1 MQTIAETGNSKRA
14 TRGAI
19 PVHEER
25 MVRANGIDVRAQAFG
40 DPRHPALLL
49 IAGATSSMKRWPEA
63 FCLRLAEAGRFVI
76 RYDNRDTGRSS
87 VFPVGAPGYSLRDM
101 ADDAVG
107 VLDAYGIAQAHV
119 AGWSMGGMITQ
130 NVAIHHPDRIRT
142 AFVFGSTPDGS
153 AIASAASGA
162 GTDSGALSAPAQPML
177 QLLADQDGVDWT
189 DEAQAI
195 DAWVHEDEVL
205 LGPGDTPDPD
215 LDRVNVTEIVR
226 EARDIL
232 AHRKNHGVVVATS
245 YWRDRL
251 KDIRTPTLVMHGTHD
266 YCLPLDHAKAMAEEI
281 PGAQLIVVEGMGHV
295 LSPTS
300 RYWQVFADALI
311 AHTAH

>member
-1 MQTIAETGNSKRA
+1 MQTTEAGMRETAAS
-14 TRGAI
+14 GAI
-19 PVHEER
+19 RVHEER
-25 MVRANGIDVRAQAFG
+25 MVRANGIDLRTQAFG
-40 DPRHPALLL
+40 DPQDPALLL
-49 IAGATSSMKRWPEA
+49 IAGATSSMKRWQDS
-63 FCLRLAEAGRFVI
+63 FCSCLAEAGRFVI

-87 VFPVGAPGYSLRDM
+87 VFPVGAPGYSIRDM

-107 VLDAYGIAQAHV
+107 VLDAYGVERAHM

-130 NVAIHHPDRIRT
+130 NVAIHHPGRIRS
-142 AFVFGSTPDGS
+142 ALIFGSTPDGS

-162 GTDSGALSAPAQPML
+162 GKDSGTLSAPPQPVL
-177 QLLADQDGVDWT
+177 ELFEYLAAVDWT

-195 DAWVHEDEVL
+195 EAWLREDEVL
-205 LGPGDTPDPD
+205 AGPGDTLDRD
-215 LDRVNVTEIVR
+215 LDRINVTVLVR
-226 EARDIL
+226 EARDIV
-232 AHRKNHGVVVATS
+232 AHRRNHGVVVATS

-251 KDIRTPTLVMHGTHD
+251 KDISTPTLVMHGTHD
-266 YCLPLDHAKAMAEEI
+266 YCLPLDHAEALAREI
-281 PGAQLIVVEGMGHV
+281 PGAKLVVVEGMGHV